1 MFHVDADG
9 VVTAVASPWSMTM
22 TMTMTMIQ
30 NYSNSPL
37 DTEVVQWTVAHY
49 RLAYDGGLADD
60 CTARSHPCTIG
71 PTTITTV
78 ASILDAACN
87 IYRTIADS

>member
-1 MFHVDADG
+1 MVSLPPSL
-9 VVTAVASPWSMTM
+9 TITM
-22 TMTMTMIQ
+22 VNDNDNDKTMTMIQ

-37 DTEVVQWTVAHY
+37 DTEIVQWTVAHY

-78 ASILDAACN
+78 ASMLDAACN

>member
-1 MFHVDADG
+1 MVSLPPSL
-9 VVTAVASPWSMTM
+9 TITM
-22 TMTMTMIQ
+22 VNDNDNDKTMTMIQ

-37 DTEVVQWTVAHY
+37 DTEIVQWTVAHY